1 MSARQGINDTT
12 FERTRHASWEALG
25 RKITFY
31 LPGMFRC
38 DGVKGKYPGISI
50 TGRRCSLSCDHCG
63 GVILNTMIPAQ
74 KPDELVQKCIQL
86 DRKGHLGVLLS
97 GGCTDKGQLPW
108 KRFVPAIARIK
119 QKTNLFISIHSGLIN
134 HESARALKRA
144 GVDQALIDV
153 IGDDETYKKVYHV
166 PFGINEIEKSMA
178 VLEEAKLP
186 TVPHVVCGLN
196 YGRITGEEQAL
207 EMISG
212 FPVSQLVIVSLM
224 NLAGTKMEKTTP
236 PEAHQVASIIEKA
249 RTRMP
254 ETPISLGCARE
265 RGNVLMEKLAIDA
278 GVNRMALPSEEA
290 LQRAKHYGL
299 EIRFQKTC
307 CSVSKDFSGA
317 NWNGPINTAEPPK

>member
-1 MSARQGINDTT
+1 MH
-12 FERTRHASWEALG
+12 RHG
-25 RKITFY
+25 TQ
-31 LPGMFRC
+31 
-38 DGVKGKYPGISI
+38 
-50 TGRRCSLSCDHCG
+50 TRRC
-63 GVILNTMIPAQ
+63 
-74 KPDELVQKCIQL
+74 
-86 DRKGHLGVLLS
+86 
-97 GGCTDKGQLPW
+97 
-108 KRFVPAIARIK
+108 
-119 QKTNLFISIHSGLIN
+119 
-134 HESARALKRA
+134 
-144 GVDQALIDV
+144 DQALIDV

-166 PFGINEIEKSMA
+166 SFGVNEIEKSMTA
-178 VLEEAKLP
+178 LEEAELP

-224 NLAGTKMEKTTP
+224 NLSGTKMEKTAP
-236 PEAHQVASIIEKA
+236 PDAHHVVRIIKKA
-249 RTRMP
+249 RIRMP

-307 CSVSKDFSGA
+307 CSVSKNFSGA